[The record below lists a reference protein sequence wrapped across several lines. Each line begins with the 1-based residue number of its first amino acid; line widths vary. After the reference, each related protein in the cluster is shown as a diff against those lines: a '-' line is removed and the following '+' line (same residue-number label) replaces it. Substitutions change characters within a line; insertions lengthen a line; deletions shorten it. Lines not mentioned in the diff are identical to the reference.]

1 MKKRRYFLIIFL
13 CIMSISFI
21 CSPAQAAKKK
31 KSRRYAV
38 SAKSAILMN
47 STNSK
52 QLFGKNIHRAVLP
65 ASTVKVMTALLV
77 LEKLPLDRV
86 ITIGNQADTVQP
98 SKVNLKPG
106 EHYTVEDLLYAALMM
121 SANDAAVVLAET
133 VAGSEAEFIKLMN
146 QRARKLGAK
155 HTRFANAHGLPTK
168 REQHTTAYDMY
179 LIFRQALKHPFFK
192 DAMVLRYKTISS
204 QEGRKIFLKNHNKLL
219 WKAWKNPAYG
229 KTGYTRKA
237 MSCFV
242 GFVNRG
248 GETLIVAV
256 FGCSRR
262 WDDIRYITAKYGR
275 VRQ

>member
-1 MKKRRYFLIIFL
+1 MKKRRYFLSIILCIVTVSFL
-13 CIMSISFI
+13 C
-21 CSPAQAAKKK
+21 PQAQASKKR
-31 KSRRYAV
+31 SRRYVV
-38 SAKSAILMN
+38 SARSAILMD

-52 QLFGKNIHRAVLP
+52 QLFGKNIHNAVLP

-77 LEKLPLDRV
+77 LEKLPLDKI

-133 VAGSEAEFIKLMN
+133 VAGSETGFVRLMN
-146 QRARKLGAK
+146 QRARELGAG
-155 HTRFANAHGLPTK
+155 HTKFANAHGLPTK
-168 REQHTTAYDMY
+168 GGQYTTAYDMY

-192 DAMVLRYKTISS
+192 NAMVLRYKTISS

-219 WKAWKNPAYG
+219 WKAWRNPVYG

-242 GFVNRG
+242 GFVDK
-248 GETLIVAV
+248 GEQTLIIAV